1 MKPKPP
7 KTEIT
12 PEKKAHYN
20 ALGNWLLQH
29 SEIKFKRLYPF
40 GFSID
45 TSTIPDVLA
54 DEFIEIAT
62 FK

>member
-1 MKPKPP
+1 MQKPTP

-29 SEIKFKRLYPF
+29 SEIKFKLLYPY

-45 TSTIPDVLA
+45 VSTIPDVLS